1 MLGRSADSSK
11 DTIDEASHLSKFDTE
26 KINRATER
34 VAGRD
39 GQFIERAMNQLQDLQ
54 FPAFKHKI
62 LEHVRGKTQ
71 DQDIIGLFESL
82 DGYIQFRDEY
92 HIRKAIEENSTKY
105 KQQNQISDQ
114 TREKPNFARQEV
126 REGGSIKEREVAN
139 KREERKDYPEIPP
152 TTMINYVCDKCGKP
166 FQNQQDL
173 VQHKRF
179 EGD

>member
-1 MLGRSADSSK
+1 MIGRSPDSNK
-11 DTIDEASHLSKFDTE
+11 GTIDEAFHLSKFDNE
-26 KINRATER
+26 KMNRAIER
-34 VAGRD
+34 VAEGD
-39 GQFIERAMNQLQDLQ
+39 DQFIERAMNQLQDLQ

-62 LEHVRGKTQ
+62 LEHIRGKTQ

-82 DGYIQFRDEY
+82 DGYIQFKDEY
-92 HIRKAIEENSTKY
+92 HIRKAIEENGTKY
-105 KQQNQISDQ
+105 KNQNQISDQ

-126 REGGSIKEREVAN
+126 HDGGSIKERQVAN
-139 KREERKDYPEIPP
+139 KHEERKDYPEIAP
-152 TTMINYVCDKCGKP
+152 TTMINYVCNKCGKP